1 MMYLMSLSL
10 FTITFDSLVKITY
23 SSLNS
28 KKEVTVEQSQT
39 KYSSYRWVVLGLFMF
54 QVTLTQLLWLGFA
67 PIQPTIENILHITD
81 FQFILLLSVF
91 NLSNLLLSLPV
102 GAILDSKGFK
112 FTVSLG
118 SVIMAIAALLRL
130 KSDSYSWI
138 LAGQIGI
145 AIAQPFIVNSGA
157 KLASVWFN
165 KNEEA
170 LANGFASMAMFL
182 GMIAALIIT
191 PIIIQF
197 MDLFRV
203 IAIYDGATVAG
214 SILFILLAK
223 DNPSISTTV
232 KKEEQVYYPIKA
244 YKELSKIK
252 DMIILALI
260 MFIGVGFFNGIT
272 NWLDK
277 LLGPQGF
284 SEEQSGIIVGILIA
298 GGIVGAVV
306 IPILSDLFKRRKPF
320 LIIGTISAG
329 IFTYP
334 LMHTKSYTTAIVLA
348 AILGFMVISILPI
361 IFQMSIEIVGE
372 KLTGSA
378 TGMLWIFGAT
388 GAIITIYSI
397 EAIANITSNFR
408 DGIWVF
414 MGMFV
419 IAFFLSLLLKET
431 YGRNNDKV
439 ADKQ

>member
-1 MMYLMSLSL
+1 MEQ
-10 FTITFDSLVKITY
+10 TQVKY
-23 SSLNS
+23 G
-28 KKEVTVEQSQT
+28 
-39 KYSSYRWVVLGLFMF
+39 SYRWVVLVLFMF
-54 QVTLTQLLWLGFA
+54 QVILTQFLWLNFA
-67 PIQPTIENILHITD
+67 PIQPTIEKLLNITD
-81 FQFILLLSVF
+81 FQFVLLLSVF
-91 NLSNLLLSLPV
+91 NLSNLLFSLPV

-112 FTVSLG
+112 FTVGVG
-118 SVIMAIAALLRL
+118 SVIMAVAVLLRL
-130 KSDSYSWI
+130 RSDSYAWI

-182 GMIAALIIT
+182 GMIAALVIT
-191 PIIIQF
+191 PIIIQH
-197 MDLFRV
+197 MDLFHI
-203 IAIYDGATVAG
+203 IAIYDGVTVAG
-214 SILFILLAK
+214 SILFLLFAK

-232 KKEEQVYYPIKA
+232 KKEEQVYHPIQA
-244 YKELSKIK
+244 YKELFKIK
-252 DMIILALI
+252 DMIMLALI

-298 GGIVGAVV
+298 GGIVGAIV
-306 IPILSDLFKRRKPF
+306 IPILSDLVKRRKPF
-320 LIIGTISAG
+320 LIVGTIAAG
-329 IFTYP
+329 VFMYP
-334 LMHTKSYTTAIVLA
+334 LMHTRSYTTAIVLA
-348 AILGFMVISILPI
+348 AILGFLVISLLPI

-372 KLTGSA
+372 RLTGSA
-378 TGMLWIFGAT
+378 TGMLWVFGAT

-414 MGMFV
+414 MGMFL
-419 IAFFLSLLLKET
+419 IAFLLSLLLKET
-431 YGRNNDKV
+431 YGRNNNKGTV
-439 ADKQ
+439 KQ